1 MKSLLVSGDY
11 FPPQVGGISRLMA
24 GIFSALGAEEVC
36 CLTGVPPPRQV
47 IHGGVGGRVYR
58 RPAAFSRRGYIQP
71 AALLAAVSEIIL
83 RERPSVIQVA
93 TANDGY
99 IGILLRRWLRLPFVV
114 YAHGNEVLGAIGSK
128 WQKPK
133 LSLRQASRVLAIS
146 EFTARLVQRAGVTS
160 SRIEILRPGC
170 DTDRFRPLSPTAELR
185 QRLLGERWAG
195 QVILSVGNLV
205 PRKGHDVV
213 IKALP
218 RLLTR
223 TPNLAYL
230 IAGEGTYRA
239 VLEELA
245 RALGVREHVLFLGRV
260 SDELLPAIYGIS
272 DVFAM
277 PSRQELDGCDVE
289 GFGLVF
295 LEASACAKPI
305 VAGRSGGI
313 ADAVVDGVT
322 GLLVDPADPE
332 DVARAIGQLLSSQDL
347 ATRMG
352 QRGRSRV
359 EREYS
364 WSQFA
369 ARLRSIVADVANE

>member
-1 MKSLLVSGDY
+1 MIQD
-11 FPPQVGGISRLMA
+11 
-24 GIFSALGAEEVC
+24 
-36 CLTGVPPPRQV
+36 
-47 IHGGVGGRVYR
+47 GVGPRVYR
-58 RPAAFSRRGYIQP
+58 RPAAFSGRPYVQA
-71 AALLAAVSEIIL
+71 AALVAAVSEIVL
-83 RERPSVIQVA
+83 RERPRVVQVA
-93 TANDGY
+93 TAYDGY
-99 IGILLRRWLRLPFVV
+99 IGILLRRWLRLPFIV
-114 YAHGNEVLGAIGSK
+114 YAHGNEVLRAIGSK

-146 EFTARLVQRAGVTS
+146 QFTARLVERAGATP

-170 DTDRFRPLSPTAELR
+170 DTARFRVLSATAELR
-185 QRLLGERWAG
+185 QRLLRERWRD

-205 PRKGHDVV
+205 PRKGHDIV

-218 RLLTR
+218 RLLLR

-230 IAGEGTYRA
+230 IAGEGAYRA
-239 VLEELA
+239 ALVDLA
-245 RALGVREHVLFLGRV
+245 ASLGVREHVVFLGRV
-260 SDELLPAIYGIS
+260 SDELLPTIYGIS

-277 PSRQELDGCDVE
+277 PSREELDACDVE

-305 VAGRSGGI
+305 VAGRSGGT

-322 GLLVDPADPE
+322 GLLVDPKDPE

-347 ATRMG
+347 ARQMG

-359 EREYS
+359 VGEYS

-369 ARLRSIVADVANE
+369 ARLRSILVDVANE